1 MVEKCN
7 DFRPFYWWGQ
17 RPSIT
22 PKIKLEDKW
31 EEYAG
36 KEATEWNLAGQ
47 NSLNIR
53 SNLLFPRALG
63 ETIRF
68 KKRHSY
74 DVADVF
80 SGRVTKVIAAEQQEG
95 CQGLDRVLLDAGEK
109 GLHVLTA
116 LESLSELPLRVSAA
130 LALANKCLM

>member
-74 DVADVF
+74 DGADVF
-80 SGRVTKVIAAEQQEG
+80 SGRVMKVIAAEQQEG

-116 LESLSELPLRVSAA
+116 LESLSELPPRVSAA
-130 LALANKCLM
+130 LALTSTLDR